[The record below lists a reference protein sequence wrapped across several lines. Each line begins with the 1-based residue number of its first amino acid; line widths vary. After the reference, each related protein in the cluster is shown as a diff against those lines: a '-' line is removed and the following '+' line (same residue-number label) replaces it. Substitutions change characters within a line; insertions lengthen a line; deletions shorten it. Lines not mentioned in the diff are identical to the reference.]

1 MRRDAS
7 FSLDVARVRV
17 CFCNRASRPEKLYVV
32 WTQRLDV
39 AAEASATV
47 VEVDDGSSGGV
58 FAAVSGPRVHGTHG
72 ARKCAHLR
80 PRICMQLP
88 A

>member
-1 MRRDAS
+1 MKQSGNTDPVAFRKVPDPVLRAAA
-7 FSLDVARVRV
+7 DV
-17 CFCNRASRPEKLYVV
+17 
-32 WTQRLDV
+32 
-39 AAEASATV
+39 SATV
-47 VEVDDGSSGGV
+47 VEVNYGFADGV